1 MRAVKPGMRRLRQM
15 LSLALMTAVTV
26 GLLQESGEAQPA
38 GTNYDESK
46 VPSYV
51 LPDPLR
57 SIAGK
62 PVRDAIAWRE
72 SRRPEILDL
81 FARHMYGRTPV
92 DTTPLIF
99 KPVSIDPHALD
110 GLAVR
115 KELAIQLTA
124 RTDGPH
130 IHLLLY
136 LPAKA
141 ARPVPAFLG
150 LNFDGNHTIQPD
162 PGISLS
168 TNWMR
173 ANPNRGIVDHAA
185 TEASRGS
192 SASRWPV
199 ASILQ
204 RGYALITAY
213 YGDLEP
219 DHPQGWRSGVRS
231 IIAPP
236 GPDGFAPEAWGAIG
250 AWAWGLSRIMDY
262 LEQDPDINAQRIAL
276 LGHSRLGK
284 AALWAGAQDQRFAI
298 VISNNSGCG
307 GAALSRRQF
316 GETVQRINTTFPH
329 WFSGSFKR
337 YNSREADLPVD
348 QHLLLALIAPRP
360 LYVASAQEDLWA
372 DPRGEF
378 LAALHADPVYQLL
391 GQTGLGVASM
401 PEVNQPV
408 GQTIGYHV
416 RSGIH
421 DVTQYDWDQYL
432 QFADRHFNSPV
443 SP

>member
-1 MRAVKPGMRRLRQM
+1 M
-15 LSLALMTAVTV
+15 LLFALMSALTV
-26 GLLQESGEAQPA
+26 GPLQESAEAQPA
-38 GTNYDESK
+38 GTIYDETK
-46 VPSYV
+46 VPPYV
-51 LPDPLR
+51 LPDPLIDH
-57 SIAGK
+57 SGQS
-62 PVRDAIAWRE
+62 VRDARAWRD
-72 SRRPEILDL
+72 SRRPEILNL
-81 FARHMYGRTPV
+81 FAQHMYGRTPV
-92 DTTPLIF
+92 ATNQLAFTQTSSDAN
-99 KPVSIDPHALD
+99 ALG
-110 GLAVR
+110 GLAIR
-115 KELAIQLTA
+115 KEISIQLTPQ
-124 RTDGPH
+124 TDGPQ

-136 LPAKA
+136 LPKNAQ
-141 ARPVPAFLG
+141 RPVPAFLG
-150 LNFDGNHTIQPD
+150 LNFDGNHTVQPD

-173 ANPNRGIVDHAA
+173 ANPKRGIIDNAA

-192 SASRWPV
+192 SATRWPV
-199 ASILQ
+199 PSILNH
-204 RGYALITAY
+204 GYGLVTAY

-219 DHPQGWRSGVRS
+219 DHPEGWRSGARS

-236 GPDGFAPEAWGAIG
+236 GPDGFAPNAWGAIG
-250 AWAWGLSRIMDY
+250 AWAWGLSRILDY
-262 LEQDPDINAQRIAL
+262 LEQDTDVDAQRVAL

-329 WFSGSFKR
+329 WFSESFKR
-337 YNSREADLPVD
+337 YNAREADLPVD
-348 QHLLLALIAPRP
+348 QHMLLALIAPRP

-378 LAALHADPVYQLL
+378 LAAFHADPVYRLL
-391 GQTGLGVASM
+391 GTPGLGATSM

-408 GQTIGYHV
+408 GHTVGYHI

-432 QFADRHFNSPV
+432 QFADRHFHPQRSP
-443 SP
+443 